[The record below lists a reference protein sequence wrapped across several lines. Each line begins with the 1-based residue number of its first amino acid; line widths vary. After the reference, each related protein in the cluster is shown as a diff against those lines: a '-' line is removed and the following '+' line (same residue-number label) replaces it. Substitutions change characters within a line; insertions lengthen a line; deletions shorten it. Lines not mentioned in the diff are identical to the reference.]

1 MCAVE
6 TEVSRCV
13 ESSRLLLHRFIQRC
27 KKKKKREHRVNAS
40 AQNE

>member
-27 KKKKKREHRVNAS
+27 KKKKREHRVNAS